1 MLKERW
7 DVEYLWE
14 YTQKLV
20 AFVILCNIL
29 KNIMPENNDTKI
41 IRFMI
46 GAIMTLIMIQP
57 LLNLKGVDIND
68 IVNESYNRINNVS
81 LIRSD
86 MYMKLYESEVNNILV
101 SNGLSGDVSVNCN
114 DKEINRIYIMI
125 KQNNNNLSDEEIDT
139 YVKEQVASV
148 FHIDRRIINVRNI

>member
-1 MLKERW
+1 M
-7 DVEYLWE
+7 EYLWE

-29 KNIMPENNDTKI
+29 KNIMPDNNDAKI

-57 LLNLKGVDIND
+57 LLNLKGVDINE

-81 LIRSD
+81 LTRSD

-114 DKEINRIYIMI
+114 DKDINRIYIMI
-125 KQNNNNLSDEEIDT
+125 KQNNNNLTDEEIDT

>member
-1 MLKERW
+1 M
-7 DVEYLWE
+7 EYLWE

-114 DKEINRIYIMI
+114 DKDINRIYIMI

>member
-1 MLKERW
+1 M
-7 DVEYLWE
+7 EYLWE

-29 KNIMPENNDTKI
+29 KNIMPDNNDAKI

-57 LLNLKGVDIND
+57 LLNLKGVDINE

-86 MYMKLYESEVNNILV
+86 MYTKLYESEVNNILV

-114 DKEINRIYIMI
+114 DKDINRIYIMI
-125 KQNNNNLSDEEIDT
+125 KQNNNNLTDEEIDI

>member
-1 MLKERW
+1 M
-7 DVEYLWE
+7 EYLWE

-29 KNIMPENNDTKI
+29 KNIMPDNNDAKI

-46 GAIMTLIMIQP
+46 SAIMTLIMIQP
-57 LLNLKGVDIND
+57 LLNLKGVDINE

-114 DKEINRIYIMI
+114 DKDINRIYIMI
-125 KQNNNNLSDEEIDT
+125 KQNNNNLTDEEIDT

>member
-1 MLKERW
+1 M
-7 DVEYLWE
+7 EYLWE

-68 IVNESYNRINNVS
+68 IVNESYNRINNIS

-114 DKEINRIYIMI
+114 DKDINRIYIMI